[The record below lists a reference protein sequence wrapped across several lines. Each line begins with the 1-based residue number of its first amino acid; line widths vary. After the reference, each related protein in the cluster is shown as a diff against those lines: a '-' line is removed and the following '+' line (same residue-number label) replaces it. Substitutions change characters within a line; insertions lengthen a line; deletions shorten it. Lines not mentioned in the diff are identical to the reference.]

1 MDTRQECLE
10 SLLQLTSAMRKLQT
24 EYFRTRHRG
33 TLAAARKVEADV
45 DRLIVRLVSRQASM
59 FPGDKEA

>member
-24 EYFRTRHRG
+24 EYFHTRNRG
-33 TLAAARKVEADV
+33 ALAAARKVEADV

-59 FPGDKEA
+59 FPGEGPA

>member
-10 SLLQLTSAMRKLQT
+10 SLLQLTANMRKLQT
-24 EYFRTRHRG
+24 EYFRTRGRG
-33 TLAAARKVEADV
+33 ALAAARKVEADV

-59 FPGDKEA
+59 FPGEGPA